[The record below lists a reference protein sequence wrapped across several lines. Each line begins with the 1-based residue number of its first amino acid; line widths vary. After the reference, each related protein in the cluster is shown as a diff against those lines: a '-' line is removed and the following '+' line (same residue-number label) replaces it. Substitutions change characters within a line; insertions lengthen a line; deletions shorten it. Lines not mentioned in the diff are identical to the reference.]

1 MGIAVA
7 PSERYEESI
16 RKLFPQGGY
25 WDRQFADPES
35 DASLFAR
42 AKLQELL
49 RFRRRMSGLHDES
62 RIETSSDLLE
72 NWERVLLDT
81 INHGLDSDQRKGL
94 LLAVG
99 ADSFNI
105 ETIRQAGRVF
115 GITVTDA
122 IFPFRP
128 AFFGHSRFGIDR
140 IASPAVFSVLF
151 IYASQPADEETRKD
165 FESHLLSII
174 LSNYI
179 VHFIYGGLNGGD
191 VS

>member
-7 PSERYEESI
+7 SSEQYEKSI

-35 DASLFAR
+35 DVSLFAR

-49 RFRRRMSGLHDES
+49 RFRRRMSDLHNES
-62 RIETSSDLLE
+62 RIETSDELLE

-81 INHGLDSDQRKGL
+81 INHGLDNDQRKGL

-99 ADSFNI
+99 AGSFSI
-105 ETIRQAGRVF
+105 ETIRQTGRIF
-115 GITVTDA
+115 GITITDVA
-122 IFPFRP
+122 FPFR
-128 AFFGHSRFGIDR
+128 AAYFGHSRFGIDR
-140 IASPAVFSVLF
+140 IASPAAFSVLF
-151 IYASQPADEETRKD
+151 IYASRPPDEETRKD
-165 FESHLLSII
+165 FEAQLLSII

-179 VHFIYGGLNGGD
+179 VHFIYGG
-191 VS
+191 V